1 MNKSYYFILINF
13 INNQALNYS
22 KIKSTTIVPC
32 YGITKFPEN
41 NNYAMVLPYVQE
53 GNLRDYLQ
61 KNYSKLTLKDRITIF
76 RHLCLSLHGI
86 HEKDLMHCDLH
97 SGNILIQ
104 GGGCFITDLGLCGP
118 VDDKSSDKIY
128 GITPYIAPEVFQ
140 GKKST
145 KESDI
150 YSIGMLMWEIFAGYP
165 PFNDRA
171 HDGNLILNIVFNEMR
186 PPLLSNIPSD
196 YAKMM
201 QKCWDVDPS
210 KRPTIYELWKF
221 SDNKLKDTYNNQDSD
236 NNDNNDIGGSSNI
249 NNSSGGNN
257 SQEIYKS
264 HPLAYHKSRI
274 LDDDIIKSKE
284 LYYNSNNSS
293 LNDLDINS
301 IILNIDLNKGKL
313 KID

>member
-1 MNKSYYFILINF
+1 
-13 INNQALNYS
+13 
-22 KIKSTTIVPC
+22 
-32 YGITKFPEN
+32 
-41 NNYAMVLPYVQE
+41 MVLNNIQE

-61 KNYSKLTLKDRITIF
+61 KNYSKLTLKNRITIF
-76 RHLCLSLHGI
+76 RYLCGSLYHVHG
-86 HEKDLMHCDLH
+86 KDLVHCDLH
-97 SGNILIQ
+97 SGNILVD

-118 VDDKSSDKIY
+118 VDDKSSGKIY

-140 GKKST
+140 GKKSA

-171 HDGNLILNIVFNEMR
+171 HNGNLILNIVFNEMR
-186 PPLLSNIPSD
+186 PPLLSNMPSD

-210 KRPTIYELWKF
+210 KRPTIKELWKF
-221 SDNKLKDTYNNQDSD
+221 AENKLKEIYKNQDD
-236 NNDNNDIGGSSNI
+236 NNNNSDIGDVSNNNDGDISSNP
-249 NNSSGGNN
+249 
-257 SQEIYKS
+257 QEMHKS

-301 IILNIDLNKGKL
+301 IILNNDLIKGKL
-313 KID
+313 KNSLKIEKL